1 MSTKTNHF
9 IEQLNSYFKQEY
21 NSNTKTVQAG
31 NKDVFEACLDYLEA
45 NTAFDFEQKMTLM
58 DYRVNYNHS
67 LEAARVG
74 KLKSAAFWLK
84 KANELPVFE
93 NELLQKIVAVNQM
106 PATAYYLYK
115 EGNYQEAIALLKN
128 TITLSGELA
137 EKANI
142 EYMVW
147 GQMEDYIN
155 IFRAYCT
162 QKDSVLAIKYAQA
175 ILLASLHGISTPG
188 ILENVSADTLI
199 KAEIDFVSYATAES
213 LQRLLRFDD
222 LNLSDIIHQVFE
234 PLLEIEDWSH
244 CRFKNYKEAII
255 ALKYA
260 TANQQEIFLEA
271 MEQLLPNF
279 YNQPNI
285 LQYFL
290 LEESIPFILTQTDN
304 PSDELLKSIYT
315 YYKDTLGLTQSA
327 INRSRLNQVTSLN

>member
-1 MSTKTNHF
+1 MSTQTNRF
-9 IEQLNSYFKQEY
+9 IEQLNAYFKQEH
-21 NSNTKTVQAG
+21 NSNKKAVKAG
-31 NKDVFEACLDYLEA
+31 NKDVFEACLDYLETNA
-45 NTAFDFEQKMTLM
+45 AVDFEQKMTLM
-58 DYRVNYNHS
+58 DYRVSYNHA
-67 LEAARVG
+67 LEAARIG

-84 KANELPVFE
+84 KADELPAFE
-93 NELLQKIVAVNQM
+93 EELLQKIVAVNQM

-162 QKDSVLAIKYAQA
+162 QKDKVSAIKYAKA
-175 ILLASLHGISTPG
+175 ILLASLHGISTPN
-188 ILENVSADTLI
+188 ILEDVSSETLI

-213 LQRLLRFDD
+213 LQRLLRFKE
-222 LNLSDIIHQVFE
+222 LNLSNIISQVFE

-244 CRFKNYKEAII
+244 CRFPNYKYAII
-255 ALKYA
+255 ALKHA
-260 TANQQEIFLEA
+260 TDNQQEMFLDD
-271 MEQLLPNF
+271 MDQLLPHF
-279 YNQPNI
+279 YDQPNI

-290 LEESIPFILTQTDN
+290 LEESIPFILAQTNSN
-304 PSDELLKSIYT
+304 PDGLLKSIYS

-327 INRSRLNQVTSLN
+327 INSSRLNQTASLR